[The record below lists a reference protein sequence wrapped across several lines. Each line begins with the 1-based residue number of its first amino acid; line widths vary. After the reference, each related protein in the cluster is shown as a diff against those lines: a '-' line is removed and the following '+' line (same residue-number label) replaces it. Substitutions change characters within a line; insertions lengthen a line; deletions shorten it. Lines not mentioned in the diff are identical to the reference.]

1 MITDPFLRIRTGAW
15 GGNRVIFQTEHD
27 IKTEEPHW
35 KPFALTV
42 ADCGGIRQ
50 NIVIECRNYAASGAF
65 YSRHARRYQ
74 QHDTHSPT
82 RSPFSAQV
90 RTS

>member
-1 MITDPFLRIRTGAW
+1 
-15 GGNRVIFQTEHD
+15 VIFQTEHD

-50 NIVIECRNYAASGAF
+50 NIVIECRNYAASGTF
-65 YSRHARRYQ
+65 SSCNTRRYQ
-74 QHDTHSPT
+74 QHDTRSST
-82 RSPFSAQV
+82 RSPACAQV